1 MIHNI
6 SKKSPLALVGNT
18 KAGGLSVIN
27 HSDLTS
33 LVNWYFIHHPHK
45 SIQSTCTSLDP
56 HYLPGNKMSHTPL
69 TR

>member
-45 SIQSTCTSLDP
+45 SIQRSYTFPDL
-56 HYLPGNKMSHTPL
+56 HYLPCNKKNHTP
-69 TR
+69 